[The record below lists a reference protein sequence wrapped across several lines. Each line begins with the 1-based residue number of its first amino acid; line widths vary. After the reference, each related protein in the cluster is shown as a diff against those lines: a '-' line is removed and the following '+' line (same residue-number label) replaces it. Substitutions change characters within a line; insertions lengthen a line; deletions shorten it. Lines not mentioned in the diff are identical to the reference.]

1 MGEGRPRPLVVD
13 TSVAVKFYVVEEGH
27 DDALEILDAA
37 DEGKAELI
45 APSTIL
51 AEGFNAIRRQERRG
65 LLDAE
70 DARNA
75 WDDLLHAPIYTYAPE
90 DLIERAA
97 ELHFE
102 SGASIYDALFLA
114 LAEESNTVMVTAD
127 ERLLGRLEGTR
138 FAHLALSLATAA
150 RSLTRNS

>member
-1 MGEGRPRPLVVD
+1 MGERRPRPLVVD

-27 DDALEILDAA
+27 EDALEILDAA
-37 DEGKAELI
+37 DEGRAELI

-65 LLDAE
+65 ILDAE

-102 SGASIYDALFLA
+102 SGASIYDALFFA
-114 LAEESNTVMVTAD
+114 LAEESNTVVATAD
-127 ERLLGRLEGTR
+127 DKLLRRLEGTGHAR
-138 FAHLALSLATAA
+138 LSVSLAEAA
-150 RSLTRNS
+150 RILDGNS

>member
-1 MGEGRPRPLVVD
+1 MSESRSRPLVVD
-13 TSVAVKFYVVEEGH
+13 TSVAVKFYVVEEGYE
-27 DDALEILDAA
+27 DALEILNAA
-37 DEGKAELI
+37 DEGRIELL

-65 LLDAE
+65 ILDAE

-102 SGASIYDALFLA
+102 TGASIYDSLFLA
-114 LAEESNTVMVTAD
+114 PAEESNTVMATAD
-127 ERLLGRLEGTR
+127 DKLLRRLEGTEY
-138 FAHLALSLATAA
+138 ASLTLPLATVA
-150 RSLTRNS
+150 RTFAGNS

>member
-1 MGEGRPRPLVVD
+1 MSESRSHPLVVD

-27 DDALEILDAA
+27 EDALELLDAA
-37 DEGKAELI
+37 DEGRIELL

-65 LLDAE
+65 VLDAE

-102 SGASIYDALFLA
+102 SGASIYDSLFLA
-114 LAEESNTVMVTAD
+114 LAEESDIIMATAD
-127 ERLLGRLEGTR
+127 GKLLRMLEGTEYAR
-138 FAHLALSLATAA
+138 LAVSLADAVRILAA
-150 RSLTRNS
+150 NP